1 MTGDGLP
8 VVGFVPGIE
17 GVFVATGHAMMG
29 FLLGPLSGKLAS
41 EALLDGRMSLDLA
54 ELSPHRF

>member
-8 VVGFVPGIE
+8 VVGWAPGVE

-29 FLLGPLSGKLAS
+29 FLLGPLSGRMAA
-41 EALLDGRMSLDLA
+41 EALLDGKMSVDA
-54 ELSPHRF
+54 PELGPDRF